1 MYFSRF
7 FFKTEICL
15 KCKTSITVF
24 YQSKKPVR
32 LHICNKPDLRHL
44 NSELHL
50 QSRYLASK
58 LNLLEASEYV
68 SVISCDIQSCHASFV
83 PSADGIYKF
92 LKHANKHKHTT
103 LPNCKKCSL
112 PDFQL
117 TFEGSRTISHFCSKS
132 GKVICVVKPCHAT
145 FV

>member
-1 MYFSRF
+1 M
-7 FFKTEICL
+7 
-15 KCKTSITVF
+15 
-24 YQSKKPVR
+24 
-32 LHICNKPDLRHL
+32 RHL

-58 LNLLEASEYV
+58 LNLLDASEYV

-92 LKHANKHKHTT
+92 LKHVNKHKHTT
-103 LPNCKKCSL
+103 LPNCKKCFL

-117 TFEGSRTISHFCSKS
+117 TFEGSRTISHYCSKL
-132 GKVICVVKPCHAT
+132 GKVVCVVKPCHAT
-145 FV
+145 FVQSFNILLHHHLYWLKTFFKFNMDPIYSPFLTINQ